1 MFGKTDSNLH
11 PVKFSVKIHHDTEEI
26 VNSVEDS
33 FDNLASVRVGR
44 IEEKFVNL
52 TNPAD
57 STVKNVDLNLEKDQQ
72 SIIFKNSEPTAH
84 ENETGQIERS
94 IVKKVWKTAMTTEQ
108 QMILMKK
115 LVNLNLG
122 TEDIEKHYNI
132 F

>member
-72 SIIFKNSEPTAH
+72 SIILKNSQASSEWFPGVSARPQ
-84 ENETGQIERS
+84 G
-94 IVKKVWKTAMTTEQ
+94 
-108 QMILMKK
+108 
-115 LVNLNLG
+115 
-122 TEDIEKHYNI
+122 
-132 F
+132 